1 MRRCLAESCKSPAPN
16 MTFRGRRQPGFTL
29 VELLVVIGIIALL
42 IGILLPALNKARES
56 ARQVKCLSNMRQ
68 ISMAVL
74 SLVSDHKGWMP
85 GQGGSGFTKYDPSD
99 PSGTPI
105 GGNPVSMDMCA
116 DWIVWQR
123 SLDPIT
129 GGTNGN
135 GTMTSGGTTQY
146 CNITN
151 SATAKYL
158 GSKVILTTDG
168 PSANT
173 ANATLDDVFR
183 CPSDNLASR
192 PNAANNGKNPY
203 RYSYAMNQLFTV
215 PVRVAGAPTSD
226 GKTYTNTARDGFSFN
241 GKITSIR
248 RPSEHILLVDEDEQT
263 IDDGVCVLNPNNWA
277 TGSVNAVASRHEL
290 RIKKAKGLVN
300 NVQGTEDA
308 RGNATFCDGH
318 GEFISRKDSLKRSRT
333 GRPDPDPAF

>member
-1 MRRCLAESCKSPAPN
+1 MRFRLADMPHRARRSKE
-16 MTFRGRRQPGFTL
+16 FRGFTL

-68 ISMAVL
+68 ISMGIL
-74 SLVSDHKGWMP
+74 SLVTDHKGWMP

-99 PSGTPI
+99 PSGAPV
-105 GGNPVSMDMCA
+105 GGNPVSIDMAA

-123 SLDPIT
+123 SLDPVT
-129 GGTNGN
+129 GAANGN
-135 GTMTSGGTTQY
+135 GTLTSGSTTQY

-151 SATAKYL
+151 SAIAKYL
-158 GSKVILTTDG
+158 GSKVIITTDG
-168 PSANT
+168 PAANSANT
-173 ANATLDDVFR
+173 TLDEVFR
-183 CPSDNLASR
+183 CPSDNLPMR

-215 PVRVAGAPTSD
+215 PVRAAGAPTSD
-226 GKTYTNTARDGFSFN
+226 GKTYPNVARDGFSFN
-241 GKITSIR
+241 GKINSIR
-248 RPSEHILLVDEDEQT
+248 RPSEHILLVDEDELT

-290 RIKKAKGLVN
+290 KIKKAKGLVN
-300 NVQGTEDA
+300 NVAGTEDA
-308 RGNATFCDGH
+308 RGNVTFCDGH
-318 GEFISRKDSLKRSRT
+318 GEFMSRKESLKSSRT
-333 GRPDPDPAF
+333 GRPDPNPPGF